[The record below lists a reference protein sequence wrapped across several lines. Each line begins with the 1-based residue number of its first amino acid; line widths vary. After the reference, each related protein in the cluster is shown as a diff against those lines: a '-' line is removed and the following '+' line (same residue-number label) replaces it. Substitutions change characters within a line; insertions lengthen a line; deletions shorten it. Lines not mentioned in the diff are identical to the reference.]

1 MPFRFSEPIPDALD
15 RGTWTQKLGAGIK
28 RWMMSMEEAMGGLQG
43 TPDVPSQIRA
53 GEAAD
58 ANDSQAA
65 APSNHIHDILTATPS
80 VPVGD
85 TFSPG
90 TDAALMRADAGLRLG
105 IVSAE
110 GETIGHDGTDPVA
123 LPAPTMQRGG
133 AFVAPTAPLDV
144 VIWRAPWPCKVTA
157 VKGEMEGGTSADV
170 NARKNGTDEHLAAD
184 LSLTPGAWTDGG
196 AVQNVDYVAGDS
208 LEIRLKAVVGSPTA
222 VTVQV
227 EFNRLPT

>member
-1 MPFRFSEPIPDALD
+1 MPGRFLEPIPESLD
-15 RGTWTQKLGAGIK
+15 KGTWTARLGHELKLLL
-28 RWMMSMEEAMGGLQG
+28 MSLQDSIGGLQG
-43 TPDVPSQIRA
+43 TPDTPSQIRA

-58 ANDSQAA
+58 AMDSQSP
-65 APSNHIHDILTATPS
+65 APSNHVHDILTATPS
-80 VPVGD
+80 VPVGAA
-85 TFSPG
+85 FSEG
-90 TDAALMRADAGLRLG
+90 TLSALMRADAGLRLG
-105 IVSAE
+105 LMTLE

-170 NARKNGTDEHLAAD
+170 NARKNGVSEHLAAD
-184 LSLTPGAWTDGG
+184 LSLTPGTWADGG
-196 AVQNVDYVAGDS
+196 AVQNEDYVAGDS
-208 LEIRLKAVVGSPTA
+208 LEIRLKAVVGTPTA

-227 EFNRLPT
+227 EFNRLP